1 MTIDV
6 HSTSLFI
13 AHHEQGWVLNSLE
26 NTNTKTLKEFIPQ
39 GLRSLIVQSVKSLT
53 AMQETWVQF
62 LGQEDPLKKEMAT
75 HPSILTWRIPWTE
88 EPGRLQS
95 MGSQESGMIEWL
107 SRHTQGWDWLS
118 PLLYFT
124 GHFSTLMFHEKSVSS
139 QIPNFLYFPLWE
151 SHENSV

>member
-62 LGQEDPLKKEMAT
+62 LGQEDPLKKKMAT
-75 HPSILTWRIPWTE
+75 HPVFL
-88 EPGRLQS
+88 
-95 MGSQESGMIEWL
+95 SG
-107 SRHTQGWDWLS
+107 
-118 PLLYFT
+118 
-124 GHFSTLMFHEKSVSS
+124 KS
-139 QIPNFLYFPLWE
+139 
-151 SHENSV
+151 HR